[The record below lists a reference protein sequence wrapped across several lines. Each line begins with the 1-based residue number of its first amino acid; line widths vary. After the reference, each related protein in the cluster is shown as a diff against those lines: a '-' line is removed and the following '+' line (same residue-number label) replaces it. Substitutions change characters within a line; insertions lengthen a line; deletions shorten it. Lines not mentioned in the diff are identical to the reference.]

1 MSRKIKDTY
10 WGMQENKDAGRLN
23 KMKIKDAGR
32 SKKIWNQRCNK
43 TKNEEK
49 NAEKMK
55 KKCRK
60 DENLN
65 CKKLR
70 TKTKDQSC

>member
-32 SKKIWNQRCNK
+32 SKKI
-43 TKNEEK
+43 
-49 NAEKMK
+49 
-55 KKCRK
+55 
-60 DENLN
+60 
-65 CKKLR
+65 
-70 TKTKDQSC
+70 

>member
-55 KKCRK
+55 RKCRK
-60 DENLN
+60 DE
-65 CKKLR
+65 KK
-70 TKTKDQSC
+70 TQIAKS